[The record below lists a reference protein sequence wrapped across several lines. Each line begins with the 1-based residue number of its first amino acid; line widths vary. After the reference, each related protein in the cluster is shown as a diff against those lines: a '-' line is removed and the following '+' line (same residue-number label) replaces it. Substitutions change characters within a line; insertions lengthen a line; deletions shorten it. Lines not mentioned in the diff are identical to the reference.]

1 MEENTAEVHE
11 SWPAGENKMGVM
23 PVSRLIITMSLPAML
38 SMLVQALYSLVDSM
52 YVSRIS
58 ENAFAALSMAYPAQ
72 HLMIAVMVGTGVGIN
87 ALLSRSLGE
96 KNQERADR
104 AAGTGMFLA
113 VVNSVLFAVLGILLS
128 RFYFET
134 QTDIGEITELG
145 TEYLRIVTVCSFG
158 MAAQVTFERLL
169 QSTGKMFLSMITQ
182 SLGAVLNMILDP
194 ILIFGWFGLPA
205 MGVRGAAIATV
216 ISQCTA
222 AVLALIFNIAMN
234 RDIKLKIRE
243 IRPRAEIIRRILA
256 VGIPTAVM
264 MSIGSAMIYG
274 LNRILITFTPAAIA
288 VFGAY
293 FRLEHFVYMPV
304 FGLTTS
310 LVPIIAYNYGAGR
323 KSRVLQAIKLSI
335 LYATAVMIIGFTPF
349 QVIPAQLLWLFNP
362 SAAMLEI
369 GVPAFRIIS
378 ISFIFAGFCV
388 VSGSVF
394 QALGSGLPGMLESL
408 ARQLIVLLPL
418 AYVLSARGGLGAVWW
433 AYPLAEIVSVVMSI
447 GFMRYFY
454 IKRIKPLP
462 DDAPAI

>member
-1 MEENTAEVHE
+1 
-11 SWPAGENKMGVM
+11 
-23 PVSRLIITMSLPAML
+23 
-38 SMLVQALYSLVDSM
+38 
-52 YVSRIS
+52 
-58 ENAFAALSMAYPAQ
+58 
-72 HLMIAVMVGTGVGIN
+72 
-87 ALLSRSLGE
+87 
-96 KNQERADR
+96 
-104 AAGTGMFLA
+104 
-113 VVNSVLFAVLGILLS
+113 
-128 RFYFET
+128 
-134 QTDIGEITELG
+134 
-145 TEYLRIVTVCSFG
+145 
-158 MAAQVTFERLL
+158 
-169 QSTGKMFLSMITQ
+169 
-182 SLGAVLNMILDP
+182 
-194 ILIFGWFGLPA
+194 
-205 MGVRGAAIATV
+205 
-216 ISQCTA
+216 
-222 AVLALIFNIAMN
+222 
-234 RDIKLKIRE
+234 
-243 IRPRAEIIRRILA
+243 
-256 VGIPTAVM
+256 
-264 MSIGSAMIYG
+264 
-274 LNRILITFTPAAIA
+274 
-288 VFGAY
+288 
-293 FRLEHFVYMPV
+293 LEHFVFMPV

>member
-1 MEENTAEVHE
+1 
-11 SWPAGENKMGVM
+11 MGVM

-293 FRLEHFVYMPV
+293 FRLEHFVFMPV

>member
-293 FRLEHFVYMPV
+293 FRLEHFVFMPV

-433 AYPLAEIVSVVMSI
+433 AYPLAEIVSVVISI

>member
-293 FRLEHFVYMPV
+293 FRLEHFVFMPV

-349 QVIPAQLLWLFNP
+349 QLIPAQLLWLFNP

>member
-293 FRLEHFVYMPV
+293 FRLEHFVFMPV

-335 LYATAVMIIGFTPF
+335 LYATAVMIIGFTLF

>member
-293 FRLEHFVYMPV
+293 FRLEHFVFMPV

-394 QALGSGLPGMLESL
+394 HALGSGLPGMLESL

-433 AYPLAEIVSVVMSI
+433 AYPLAEIVSVVISI

>member
-293 FRLEHFVYMPV
+293 FRLEHFVFMPV

-454 IKRIKPLP
+454 
-462 DDAPAI
+462 

>member
-293 FRLEHFVYMPV
+293 FRLEQFVFMPV

>member
-182 SLGAVLNMILDP
+182 SFGAVLNMILDP

-293 FRLEHFVYMPV
+293 FRLEHFVFMPV

-349 QVIPAQLLWLFNP
+349 QLIPAQLLWLFNP

>member
-216 ISQCTA
+216 ISQCMA

-293 FRLEHFVYMPV
+293 FRLEHFVFMPV

>member
-11 SWPAGENKMGVM
+11 SWPAGENKMGMM

-293 FRLEHFVYMPV
+293 FRLEHFVFMPV

>member
-293 FRLEHFVYMPV
+293 FRLEHFVFMPV

-394 QALGSGLPGMLESL
+394 HALGSGLPGMLESL

>member
-293 FRLEHFVYMPV
+293 FRLEHFVFMPV